1 MVDDNDSVPI
11 RRDGVRAAE
20 KKFTMNMSNM
30 LGSIFPKK
38 KKKRRT
44 TVAAARKIF
53 TGGGKPSA

>member
-1 MVDDNDSVPI
+1 MGSGGGEEI
-11 RRDGVRAAE
+11 
-20 KKFTMNMSNM
+20 TMNMSNM

-53 TGGGKPSA
+53 NGGGKASV